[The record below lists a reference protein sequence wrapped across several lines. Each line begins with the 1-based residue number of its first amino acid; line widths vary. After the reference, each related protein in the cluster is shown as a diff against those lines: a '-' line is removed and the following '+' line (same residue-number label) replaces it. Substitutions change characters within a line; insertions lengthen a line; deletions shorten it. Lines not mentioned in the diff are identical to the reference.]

1 MVERAALE
9 MRYTHYV
16 VSGVRIPHSP
26 QKKMKKNENMAYT
39 LVYVIFFLYFC
50 TLIWI
55 NMGSFQ
61 ELCQKRRSIRKYT
74 NLPVEQEKIDYMLRC
89 ALMAPSSK
97 RTNPWEFIVVR
108 DEAKLRQMA
117 GCRTYGSQMFDTAMA
132 AIVIALDTSLSDAW
146 MADGAIAAEHILL
159 AAEEQGLGACW
170 CHVYCREAS
179 EQLIKSLCAIPE
191 DKTVLCV
198 ISLGYKDEERKDY
211 DLAKLKYE
219 KIHYEHF

>member
-1 MVERAALE
+1 
-9 MRYTHYV
+9 
-16 VSGVRIPHSP
+16 
-26 QKKMKKNENMAYT
+26 MAYT
-39 LVYVIFFLYFC
+39 FVYVIFFSYLC
-50 TLIWI
+50 TLIWM
-55 NMGSFQ
+55 NMDSFEQ
-61 ELCQKRRSIRKYT
+61 LCQKRRSIRKYT
-74 NLPVEQEKIDYMLRC
+74 NRPVEQEKIDYMLRC

-132 AIVIALDTSLSDAW
+132 GIVVALDTSLSDAW
-146 MADGAIAAEHILL
+146 MADGAIAAEHLLL

-179 EQLIKSLCAIPE
+179 EELIKRLCDIPE

-219 KIHYEHF
+219 KIHNEKY

>member
-1 MVERAALE
+1 ME
-9 MRYTHYV
+9 
-16 VSGVRIPHSP
+16 
-26 QKKMKKNENMAYT
+26 
-39 LVYVIFFLYFC
+39 
-50 TLIWI
+50 
-55 NMGSFQ
+55 SFEQ
-61 ELCQKRRSIRKYT
+61 LCQKRRSIRKYT
-74 NLPVEQEKIDYMLRC
+74 NQLVEQEKIEYLLRC

-108 DEAKLRQMA
+108 DEAKLRAMA

-132 AIVIALDTSLSDAW
+132 GIVIALDTTLSDAW

-179 EQLIKSLCAIPE
+179 EDLIKRLCAIPD

-198 ISLGYKDEERKDY
+198 ISLGYKDEDRKDY

-219 KIHYEHF
+219 KIHNEKY